1 MRINEYQWSKNW
13 FEHDDVM
20 TTAGEGQIEFELGQ
34 DVKSKVGSLGKYLLH
49 RKMYS
54 WSSGNVY
61 Y

>member
-1 MRINEYQWSKNW
+1 
-13 FEHDDVM
+13 M